1 MREPVATERSR
12 PVYAGWQFEHV
23 STMSSLLVERVV
35 NVSPHVE
42 QRTVVS
48 VSSGWICFK
57 KIAS

>member
-1 MREPVATERSR
+1 
-12 PVYAGWQFEHV
+12 V

-42 QRTVVS
+42 QRTFVS